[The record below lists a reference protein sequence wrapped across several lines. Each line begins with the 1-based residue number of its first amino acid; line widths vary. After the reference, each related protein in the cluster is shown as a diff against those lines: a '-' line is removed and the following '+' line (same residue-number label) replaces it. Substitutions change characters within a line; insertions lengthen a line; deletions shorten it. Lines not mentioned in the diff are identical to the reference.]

1 MAPYTVL
8 EKVERGMKDFLHGAL
23 IAMCIWLILATFYNS
38 YEIDKLGKEMSEQ
51 LKREAVLMEA
61 ITLVRLNCLHPRVE
75 VWTNFGPYFPKGYY
89 VNPGTV
95 TNLNIQS
102 GWTNSILKP

>member
-1 MAPYTVL
+1 
-8 EKVERGMKDFLHGAL
+8 MKDGVLGAL
-23 IAMCIWLILATFYNS
+23 VAICIWLLCVEFYLAH
-38 YEIDKLGKEMSEQ
+38 EIDKLGKEMSEQ

>member
-1 MAPYTVL
+1 
-8 EKVERGMKDFLHGAL
+8 MKDGVLGAL
-23 IAMCIWLILATFYNS
+23 VAICIGTLCVTFYHD
-38 YEIDKLGKEMSEQ
+38 YEIKQLGMEMREQ

-61 ITLVRLNCLHPRVE
+61 ITLVRLNCLHPRVA

-102 GWTNSILKP
+102 GWTNSILRP